1 MTEAGKEGHQT
12 PLRFE
17 HLNIIGFLT
26 YVGVLAVF
34 IWSFESVGMSLTEF
48 VSGIP
53 NMARLLDEMT
63 PPSLERIGS
72 VSEAIL
78 VTFQMG
84 LVGAV
89 FGIFFSFFLSILA
102 ARNLSPHPVFYFI
115 SRGMI
120 ALFRSIPDLIWAVFF
135 VATVGLGPFAGT
147 LAIIIDTMG
156 FCGRFFAEAME
167 EVDSGPQEALSAIGA
182 SKLGIIFSAVV
193 PAAMPSFI
201 NSALFSLEKAIRSS
215 VVLGLVGAGGIG
227 IELKVAM
234 DMFLFAEAATIMML
248 IFVLVMVVEQASI
261 RIRRRFI

>member
-48 VSGIP
+48 ISGIP

-120 ALFRSIPDLIWAVFF
+120 AMFRSIPDLIWAIFF

-234 DMFLFAEAATIMML
+234 DLFMFPEAATIMIL
-248 IFVLVMVVEQASI
+248 IFVLVMVVEQASL